1 MIRAENLMKSYADTT
16 VVDIAELK
24 LPQGGVTAL
33 IGPNG
38 AGKSTLL
45 SMIGRLETPTKGSVF
60 LDGQDIRSIRNTDLA
75 RRLAVLKQDNTLSAR
90 LTVRDLVTFGRYPY
104 SKGRTTPQDRQ
115 KVAASLELVAL
126 TPFTDRFLDE
136 LSGGQ
141 RQRAFVAMVLAQDTE
156 YALFDEPLNSLD
168 ISHAVTVIRLLRQA
182 ASDLGKTVVVVLH
195 DLNFAARHADH
206 IIAMQAGRIVESGP
220 AKQIIREDL
229 LRSLYDTE
237 LSVTTRNGRVFVDV
251 FG

>member
-1 MIRAENLMKSYADTT
+1 MIRVENLSKSYADTL
-16 VVDIAELK
+16 VVDIAELD
-24 LPQGGVTAL
+24 LPQGGVTAV

-45 SMIGRLETPTKGSVF
+45 SMIGRLEIPSTGAVF
-60 LDGQDIRSIRNTDLA
+60 LDGQDIRSIQNTELA

-90 LTVRDLVTFGRYPY
+90 LTVRDLVAFGRYPY
-104 SKGRTTPQDRQ
+104 SKGRTTPEDHE
-115 KVAASLELVAL
+115 KVDESLELVAL
-126 TPFTDRFLDE
+126 TPFKDRFLDE

-168 ISHAVTVIRLLRQA
+168 ISHAVTVIRLLRHA
-182 ASDLGKTVVVVLH
+182 ASELGKTVVVVLH

-206 IIAMQAGRIVESGP
+206 IIAMQAGRIRESGP

-237 LSVTTRNGRVFVDV
+237 LTVTTRNERVFVDV

>member
-1 MIRAENLMKSYADTT
+1 MIRVENLVKTYASST
-16 VVDIAELK
+16 VVDIGALD
-24 LPQGGVTAL
+24 LPQGGVTAI

-45 SMIGRLETPTKGSVF
+45 SMIGRLEKPTGGRVL
-60 LDGQDIRSIRNTDLA
+60 LDGEDVRAIRNDVLA

-90 LTVRDLVTFGRYPY
+90 LTVRDLVAFGRYPY
-104 SKGRTTPQDRQ
+104 SKGRPTQEDRAQ
-115 KVAASLELVAL
+115 INAALELVGL
-126 TPFTDRFLDE
+126 QEVKHRFLDE

-141 RQRAFVAMVLAQDTE
+141 RQRAFIAMALAQDTE

-168 ISHAVTVIRLLRQA
+168 INHAVGVMRLLGRA
-182 ASDLGKTVVVVLH
+182 ANQMGKTVIVVLH

-206 IIAMQAGRIVESGP
+206 IIAMRAGKIVEAGP
-220 AKQIIREDL
+220 VAQIMREDL
-229 LRSLYDTE
+229 LRPLYDTP
-237 LSVTTRNGRVFVDV
+237 LTVTTRNERVFVDV

>member
-16 VVDIAELK
+16 VVDIAELE

-90 LTVRDLVTFGRYPY
+90 LTVRDLVTFGRFPY
-104 SKGRTTPQDRQ
+104 SKGRTTPQDRE

-126 TPFTDRFLDE
+126 TPFADRFLDE

>member
-75 RRLAVLKQDNTLSAR
+75 RRLAVLKQDNTC
-90 LTVRDLVTFGRYPY
+90 P
-104 SKGRTTPQDRQ
+104 RT
-115 KVAASLELVAL
+115 
-126 TPFTDRFLDE
+126 
-136 LSGGQ
+136 
-141 RQRAFVAMVLAQDTE
+141 
-156 YALFDEPLNSLD
+156 
-168 ISHAVTVIRLLRQA
+168 
-182 ASDLGKTVVVVLH
+182 
-195 DLNFAARHADH
+195 
-206 IIAMQAGRIVESGP
+206 
-220 AKQIIREDL
+220 
-229 LRSLYDTE
+229 
-237 LSVTTRNGRVFVDV
+237 
-251 FG
+251 

>member
-104 SKGRTTPQDRQ
+104 SKGRTTPQDRE

-126 TPFTDRFLDE
+126 TPFADRFLDE

-206 IIAMQAGRIVESGP
+206 IIAMQAGRIRESGP
-220 AKQIIREDL
+220 AEQIIREDL

>member
-126 TPFTDRFLDE
+126 TPFADRFLDE

>member
-16 VVDIAELK
+16 VVDIAELE

-104 SKGRTTPQDRQ
+104 SKGRTTPQDRE

-126 TPFTDRFLDE
+126 TPFADRFLDE